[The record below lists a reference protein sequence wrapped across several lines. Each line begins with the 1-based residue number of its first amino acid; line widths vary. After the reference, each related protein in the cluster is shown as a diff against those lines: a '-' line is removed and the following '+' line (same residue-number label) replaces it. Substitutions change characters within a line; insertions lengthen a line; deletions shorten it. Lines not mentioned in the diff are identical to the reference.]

1 MARASGIVSHIV
13 PAHPPSM
20 GHSRHSAA
28 EGSEPTL
35 ALISTIPQGELAR
48 RGLAGPLPDLLPG
61 VLWGLLREQGLR
73 TVQCS
78 CEDLLQPGGTRYRG
92 VILCGDSP
100 LAVVSP
106 LMRLRQHP
114 DTALL
119 PLIVYLHRHGMDLG
133 TDPGPDPAAEL
144 LQPSWTRY
152 ADAVLESD
160 SAPLEAAAAL
170 QRLRRIAAAVAAL
183 PAPLSAS
190 PRSQRLLLLL
200 RTLLTRGIVS
210 LHPQQDPQRPLCHA
224 YPPLEAIGGGLFQA
238 DIEVLCR
245 LGLLERTFFDRVCV
259 CPGCGDARLLFREVC
274 ASCLSAD
281 VQRGE
286 VIHHYRCGHVAQE
299 PAFRRRGEL
308 VCPACCEPLRH
319 IGIDYERP
327 AALLHCRACEQLAAE
342 GTTQARCLGCG
353 QSYLADCIG
362 ERVVWSYLLTQEGR
376 AAAACGQVPVAPSA
390 DEASEGESR

>member
-1 MARASGIVSHIV
+1 
-13 PAHPPSM
+13 M
-20 GHSRHSAA
+20 GPSRHSAT

-35 ALISTIPQGELAR
+35 ALISTIPQGELAQ

-61 VLWGLLREQGLR
+61 ALWGLLREQGLR

-78 CEDLLQPGGTRYRG
+78 CEDLLQPGGARYRG
-92 VILCGDSP
+92 VILCGNSP

-106 LMRLRQHP
+106 LMRLRRHP

-119 PLIVYLHRHGMDLG
+119 PLIVYLHRDEADFAVSPPVEWLR
-133 TDPGPDPAAEL
+133 A
-144 LQPSWTRY
+144 SWARY
-152 ADAVLESD
+152 ADAVVESD
-160 SAPLEAAAAL
+160 SSPAEAAAAL

-190 PRSQRLLLLL
+190 LRSQRLLLLL

-210 LHPQQDPQRPLCHA
+210 LQPERDPHQPLCHA
-224 YPPLEAIGGGLFQA
+224 YPPLEAIGGELLQA
-238 DIEVLCR
+238 DIELLCR

-274 ASCLSAD
+274 AACLSPD
-281 VQRGE
+281 VRRGE

-299 PAFRRRGEL
+299 PAFWRRGEL

-327 AALLHCRACEQLAAE
+327 AALLHCHSCEQLAAE

-353 QSYLADCIG
+353 QSYLADRIG

-376 AAAACGQVPVAPSA
+376 AAAACGQVPAVPSI
-390 DEASEGESR
+390 DEATEGESR